1 MVMSPLDRLNYFKGI
16 LLLAREQRRDNKLEQ
31 DDIRKI
37 ATILRFDSLFYDF
50 TLNGVINSLQLMG
63 EPLLFS
69 SEQMAEIFVK
79 DSLKIAADKGFLIP
93 KVVHWLLQVVIHNK
107 LNSEWFFEEIF
118 VLLKPAG
125 NIKGSSL
132 EIERY
137 V

>member
-1 MVMSPLDRLNYFKGI
+1 
-16 LLLAREQRRDNKLEQ
+16 LLAQEQKRDNKLEQ

-37 ATILRFDSLFYDF
+37 AEILRFDSLFYDF
-50 TLNGVINSLQLMG
+50 TLNRVINYLQLMD
-63 EPLLFS
+63 EPPLFS
-69 SEQMAEIFVK
+69 SKQVAKIFVK
-79 DSLKIAADKGFLIP
+79 DSLKIAADKEFLIP

-118 VLLKPAG
+118 ILLKPAG
-125 NIKGSSL
+125 TTKGGSL